1 MTLSRGRGGGSPP
14 GANEPRQ
21 GPAPRLTGP
30 PAPARTFPRKREERG
45 PGRSCRGSRDSS
57 GGVPFV
63 FLTFPSLKI
72 FSFFSFLHPFG
83 SLFLP
88 LRAAEAPGRVAS
100 VGLYAHPGQGGF
112 GIVAEAPVC
121 RPGCQGTDGE
131 LRWGGRESV
140 GKGGLKGD
148 PTAWHPSAPGLN
160 GKARGQSPE
169 SRSPAGAAALGGGTW
184 TTTATVW
191 AELGHQT
198 PRPLHPP
205 ISSLP
210 PTGRSQLKPECKV
223 FRDGQLL
230 GAQSEA

>member
-1 MTLSRGRGGGSPP
+1 M
-14 GANEPRQ
+14 
-21 GPAPRLTGP
+21 
-30 PAPARTFPRKREERG
+30 
-45 PGRSCRGSRDSS
+45 
-57 GGVPFV
+57 
-63 FLTFPSLKI
+63 
-72 FSFFSFLHPFG
+72 
-83 SLFLP
+83 
-88 LRAAEAPGRVAS
+88 
-100 VGLYAHPGQGGF
+100 
-112 GIVAEAPVC
+112 
-121 RPGCQGTDGE
+121 
-131 LRWGGRESV
+131 

-198 PRPLHPP
+198 PRPPHPR

-230 GAQSEA
+230 GAQSEARKVGEGLEAWAGDTRHRREPETRQGRKSGLRGSEERRGRENHRGSENRKRNLFQRGAGGSDP